1 MVATISCLEQS
12 LRIKY
17 LDPSCLNFKKFR
29 DSLHYLV
36 VVIRSVEQELWF
48 FREYEVF
55 IIFEVI
61 LWVFYLKKDLI
72 NFCRL
77 VFWDDLESIESL
89 FLGQISLHLKQ
100 NEGGS
105 WIFRKIL
112 VGNIFFQNIIHV
124 IDIFVFDEPVK
135 SLFDRAP
142 CILNLEFVEYL
153 GDNR

>member
-1 MVATISCLEQS
+1 M
-12 LRIKY
+12 
-17 LDPSCLNFKKFR
+17 
-29 DSLHYLV
+29 
-36 VVIRSVEQELWF
+36 VIRSVEQELWF

-61 LWVFYLKKDLI
+61 LWVFYLKKELI

-89 FLGQISLHLKQ
+89 FLGLHLKQ

-105 WIFRKIL
+105 WNFRKII
-112 VGNIFFQNIIHV
+112 VGHIFFQNIIHV

-142 CILNLEFVEYL
+142 GIFNLEFVEYL
-153 GDNR
+153 GDNW